1 MIPHF
6 PTPHPDELL
15 YSLCARYGDRTRYWN
30 KGVISL
36 ELFGLKDATATID
49 LPSRL
54 GYLVKNLPAGH
65 LLLLDRLI
73 NEHTLLPFYAPFL
86 DKARVE
92 RLRHEMERAGGGAQN
107 CSYHPEHDS
116 PTRLSK
122 ILPPLYR
129 R

>member
-65 LLLLDRLI
+65 LLHWKLSLL
-73 NEHTLLPFYAPFL
+73 TLSIISI
-86 DKARVE
+86 D
-92 RLRHEMERAGGGAQN
+92 
-107 CSYHPEHDS
+107 
-116 PTRLSK
+116 LS
-122 ILPPLYR
+122 IMPIQLASG
-129 R
+129 